1 MDAKSIELELTNC
14 NLIEI
19 TAPHFII
26 DMMYARSDN
35 MAGFAAYQEIGLGN
49 RAFVHRH
56 LYEKLIKLVP
66 QLDAMQLKMRICD
79 AYRPPLAHTILLK
92 KVTLPGLFAANYQLS
107 NHCHGTAIDVCL
119 TDLNGKNLDYPT
131 NIDAYTPQI
140 YQALQN
146 GESRPLQENLTKARH
161 DFWNTS
167 ISALANRALL
177 KDLMVQHGFQALP
190 QEWWHYNLKGYE
202 RYPVIELNC
211 FKTYQL

>member
-1 MDAKSIELELTNC
+1 M
-14 NLIEI
+14 
-19 TAPHFII
+19 
-26 DMMYARSDN
+26 
-35 MAGFAAYQEIGLGN
+35 
-49 RAFVHRH
+49 
-56 LYEKLIKLVP
+56 
-66 QLDAMQLKMRICD
+66 
-79 AYRPPLAHTILLK
+79 
-92 KVTLPGLFAANYQLS
+92 FAANYKLS
-107 NHCHGTAIDVCL
+107 NHCHGTVIDVCL

-177 KDLMVQHGFQALP
+177 KDSMVQHGFQALP

-202 RYPVIELNC
+202 RYPVIEPNC